1 MGEGWTDVSQGED
14 DPLPGIL
21 EKGVDALG
29 RIAIALERI
38 AALNRQGFAPV
49 GEWDE
54 NEIAGCE
61 YFDEAADLKEEQEK
75 ARKREMGY

>member
-21 EKGVDALG
+21 MKGTYVLE
-29 RIAIALERI
+29 RIANALERI
-38 AALNRQGFAPV
+38 AALNRPGFAPV

-54 NEIAGCE
+54 KEVAGCD
-61 YFDEAADLKEEQEK
+61 YFDEEADIQEEQER